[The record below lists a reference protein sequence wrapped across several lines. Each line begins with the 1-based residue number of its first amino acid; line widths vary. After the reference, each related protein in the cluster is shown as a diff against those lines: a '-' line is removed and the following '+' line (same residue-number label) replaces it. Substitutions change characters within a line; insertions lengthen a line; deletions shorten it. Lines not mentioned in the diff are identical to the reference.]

1 VSLLF
6 LYSTGVSELLHAGGL
21 GVSVLQLSTTACSL
35 QSGPMWV
42 ECMFQAQ
49 KQSEHPYVYS
59 CLVQTSALSCAVV
72 GTIVPTP
79 RVPSFSAALECV
91 WLNTVCTAADVLY
104 ADLNKNT
111 WHQSRQV
118 FTKRQKH
125 HVGGSLGSCQNC
137 CGSSARAAVIALE
150 QTTSDCGTLRTVG
163 AQNRLLLTK
172 C

>member
-49 KQSEHPYVYS
+49 QSEHPYVYS
-59 CLVQTSALSCAVV
+59 CLVQTSALSCTVE

-79 RVPSFSAALECV
+79 RVPAILLCSSG
-91 WLNTVCTAADVLY
+91 VCLAQYGLY
-104 ADLNKNT
+104 G
-111 WHQSRQV
+111 SRRSV
-118 FTKRQKH
+118 R
-125 HVGGSLGSCQNC
+125 
-137 CGSSARAAVIALE
+137 
-150 QTTSDCGTLRTVG
+150 
-163 AQNRLLLTK
+163 
-172 C
+172 